1 MKCPSNLSFEE
12 CELAILRHNI
22 DKIERIEGGAFVED
36 ETVKEII
43 MIVENFLRERKL
55 ICYGGTA
62 INNLLPEED
71 QFYNRDI
78 TFPDYDFFSKNALRD
93 AKDLAD
99 IYFKKGFTDVE
110 AKAGVHHGTYK
121 VFVNYIPVADITQL
135 DKRLFDALMKHAID
149 VQGIYYAP
157 INYLRMA
164 MYLELSRPKGD
175 VGRWEKVLKR
185 LILLNKNYPLDS
197 KVCKEYKFEQKN
209 ITGDAKEDRKLFYLL
224 RNIFIEQKLIF
235 FGSYAGSLYSKY
247 MPKTQAY
254 RSDIPDFDVLS
265 ETPDVTIRILKRR
278 LKDSGF
284 KDVEVKK
291 HDKIGEII
299 APHYELI
306 VDGNSVAF
314 IYEPLACHS
323 YNIVKIGN
331 RSIRVAS
338 IDTILSFYLAF
349 IYANREYYDVKR
361 LICMSEFLF
370 KIQKKNRLSQKGL
383 LRRFNIECYGEQD
396 TLRSM
401 RSEKSKKYK
410 ELRNKKRSKEFEEWF
425 LRYVPAEI
433 EERKKQNKKT
443 NKKNANKN
451 TKKNAKK
458 TQRKRT
464 SSNKKTQKRR

>member
-1 MKCPSNLSFEE
+1 MKCSKNLSFEE
-12 CELAILRHNI
+12 CELVILRHNV
-22 DKIERIEGGAFVED
+22 DDIERIEGGAFIEND
-36 ETVKEII
+36 TVKEII

-71 QFYNRDI
+71 QFYDRDI
-78 TFPDYDFFSKNALRD
+78 TLPDYDFFSKNALRD
-93 AKDLAD
+93 AKNLAD
-99 IYFKKGFTDVE
+99 IYFKNGFTDVE

-121 VFVNYIPVADITQL
+121 VFVNFIPVADITQI
-135 DKRLFDALMKHAID
+135 DKRLFDALMAHSMD

-175 VGRWEKVLKR
+175 IGRWEKVLKR

-209 ITGDAKEDRKLFYLL
+209 ITESAKQDRKLFYLL

-247 MPKTQAY
+247 MPKTRTY
-254 RSDIPDFDVLS
+254 RSNIPDFDVLS
-265 ETPDVTIRILKRR
+265 ETPKVSIRILKRR

-284 KDVEVKK
+284 KHVEIKK

-299 APHYELI
+299 APHYEVV

-323 YNIVKIGN
+323 YNIVTLGN
-331 RSIRVAS
+331 RNVRVAS

-349 IYANREYYDVKR
+349 IYADREYYDVKR

-383 LRRFNIECYGEQD
+383 LRRFNIECYGEQS

-401 RSEKSKKYK
+401 MSDKSKKFK

-425 LRYVPAEI
+425 LRYIPADI
-433 EERKKQNKKT
+433 EERRKKNKRKQKT
-443 NKKNANKN
+443 NN
-451 TKKNAKK
+451 K
-458 TQRKRT
+458 TQRK
-464 SSNKKTQKRR
+464 SSNSKRKTRKQR